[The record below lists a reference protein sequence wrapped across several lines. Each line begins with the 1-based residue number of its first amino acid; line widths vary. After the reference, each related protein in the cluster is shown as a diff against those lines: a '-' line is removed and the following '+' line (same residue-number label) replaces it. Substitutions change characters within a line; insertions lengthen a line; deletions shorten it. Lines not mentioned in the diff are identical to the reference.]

1 VAARKP
7 KQPEPP
13 RSLRDQVKGLSLPMP
28 RERPAP
34 APPAPPRRKASAAD
48 DLTFEQ
54 LASRILPTTRATE
67 TVQVPAPAAAARA
80 PRTRL
85 WVERSESSV
94 RARAEDAPLRLVQDL
109 ERGRVVP
116 RRELDLHRLSAAGAR
131 QLLDLEI
138 PRARKDGV
146 GCVLVVCGRGMHS
159 TPEGPV
165 LPDVVIERLSEE
177 LESDV
182 LAFTTAPRKWGGQ
195 GALIVCLRAAQLG

>member
-1 VAARKP
+1 MAARKP

-13 RSLRDQVKGLSLPMP
+13 RSLRDQVKALPLPAP

-34 APPAPPRRKASAAD
+34 APPAPPRRKTAAD

-54 LASRILPTTRATE
+54 LAARILPATRATE
-67 TVQVPAPAAAARA
+67 AVQTPAPAAAARA
-80 PRTRL
+80 TRTRM

-94 RARAEDAPLRLVQDL
+94 RARAEDAPARLVQDL
-109 ERGRVVP
+109 ERGRAVP

-159 TPEGPV
+159 TLEGPV

-177 LESDV
+177 LEGDV
-182 LAFTTAPRKWGGQ
+182 LAFATAPRKWGGQ
-195 GALIVCLRAAQLG
+195 GALIVCLRPPPP

>member
-7 KQPEPP
+7 KQPEAPK
-13 RSLRDQVKGLSLPMP
+13 SLRDQVKSLPVP
-28 RERPAP
+28 PVRAAP
-34 APPAPPRRKASAAD
+34 PPPAPSRRKASAAD

-67 TVQVPAPAAAARA
+67 AIQAPAPAAAARA
-80 PRTRL
+80 PRTRM
-85 WVERSESSV
+85 WVERSDSTV
-94 RARAEDAPLRLVQDL
+94 RARAADAPARLVQDL

-116 RRELDLHRLSAAGAR
+116 RRELDLHRLSAAAAR

-146 GCVLVVCGRGMHS
+146 GCVLVVCGRGVHS

-165 LPDVVIERLSEE
+165 LPGVVIERLSEE

-182 LAFTTAPRKWGGQ
+182 LGFATAPRKWGGQ
-195 GALIVCLRAAQLG
+195 GAFIVCLRSPAA